1 LSYALYNVL
10 YNHLAD
16 VVTNSYG
23 YGGEAIAPGQQ
34 ATDEQAYLAGG
45 AQGITILFSS
55 GDSGDLGEL
64 NGAASGSWP
73 ATSAYVTG
81 VGGTS
86 LFVSSD
92 GIKSEYG
99 WGNYR
104 DFLADATI
112 KSKSLIETSGLTQTF
127 IPTPQGNLYY
137 DDFSFY
143 AGSGGGISLLDAQP
157 SYQASAVPLALAT
170 TLNLASDYTEPL
182 PNPQRV
188 SPDVAMVA
196 DPYTGYLFGETF
208 TIAGDKYAN
217 AGCKPIS
224 STEEYCENAEGGTSL
239 ASPLMAGVVAVMNQ
253 KLIATGKPVV
263 GFANP
268 LFYSLGSGGNG
279 AGNLNSA
286 ALNQIVAPSQPVSVL
301 RGYANGEFPPRV
313 VTINSVPF
321 YIDQTDPY
329 VLEVCA
335 ATICE
340 GLDDIF
346 NYTSLSSYDGNPAGY
361 NDVTGLGVPY
371 VPKLLN
377 EE

>member
-1 LSYALYNVL
+1 
-10 YNHLAD
+10 
-16 VVTNSYG
+16 
-23 YGGEAIAPGQQ
+23 
-34 ATDEQAYLAGG
+34 
-45 AQGITILFSS
+45 
-55 GDSGDLGEL
+55 
-64 NGAASGSWP
+64 
-73 ATSAYVTG
+73 
-81 VGGTS
+81 
-86 LFVSSD
+86 
-92 GIKSEYG
+92 
-99 WGNYR
+99 
-104 DFLADATI
+104 
-112 KSKSLIETSGLTQTF
+112 
-127 IPTPQGNLYY
+127 
-137 DDFSFY
+137 
-143 AGSGGGISLLDAQP
+143 
-157 SYQASAVPLALAT
+157 
-170 TLNLASDYTEPL
+170 LASDYTEPL